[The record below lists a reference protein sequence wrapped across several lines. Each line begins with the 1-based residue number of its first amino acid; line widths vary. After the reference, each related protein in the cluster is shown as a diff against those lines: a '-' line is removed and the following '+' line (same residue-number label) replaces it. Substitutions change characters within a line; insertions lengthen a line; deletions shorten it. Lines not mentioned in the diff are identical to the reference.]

1 MKLSKKL
8 KLFSISAVV
17 FIGQIKMFNVNE
29 ELGEIIENLKSTTT
43 NIVNLE
49 SILDEDFEKETIA
62 LSINDHQYDINIYS
76 LEDYLQIVEI
86 PNMPN
91 ILLLDIMFNSTL
103 LSNPIIRNMSPLFAS
118 DIISEHLGI
127 IQ

>member
-8 KLFSISAVV
+8 KVFSISAVG

-76 LEDYLQIVEI
+76 LEEYLQIVEI

>member
-8 KLFSISAVV
+8 KVFSISAVG

>member
-8 KLFSISAVV
+8 KVFSISAVG

-91 ILLLDIMFNSTL
+91 ILPLDILFNSTL